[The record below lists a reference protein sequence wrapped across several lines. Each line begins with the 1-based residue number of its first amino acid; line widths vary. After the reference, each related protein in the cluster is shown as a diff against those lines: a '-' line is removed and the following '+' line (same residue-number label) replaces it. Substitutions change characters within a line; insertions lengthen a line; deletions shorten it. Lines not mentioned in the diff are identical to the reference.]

1 VTPDG
6 WAGAAI
12 GFVGGVGLLMIYQ
25 RLRARTLTLDQRVA
39 PYLGGSSARSDLLRE
54 QRALTP
60 FPTLE
65 RLIAPA
71 LRDGAAFVARWGR
84 PTVELS
90 SRLERA
96 AWNVSVDEFRVRQ
109 LAGGA
114 IGLACGLALA
124 VVLGTTR
131 GSAVP
136 ALFVLV
142 LMAGVAGALVP
153 EQRLSAAIAARERA
167 MMLEFPTIAELLAL
181 AVAAGESPVAA
192 LERVCATA
200 RGQLSVDLRRSLADV
215 HAGSTLAQ
223 ALERLGE
230 RSSLPSVS
238 RFAEGVSVAI
248 ERGTPLADVLRA
260 QAQDAREFGRRNLM
274 EIGGRKEVAMMVP
287 VVFLILPVTVVF
299 AVFPSVLTLQLGL

>member
-1 VTPDG
+1 MTPDA
-6 WAGAAI
+6 WVGAAI
-12 GFVGGVGLLMIYQ
+12 GFLGGLGLLMIFQ
-25 RLRARTLTLDQRVA
+25 RLQARSLTLEQRVA
-39 PYLGGSSARSDLLRE
+39 PYLGSAMSGSDLLRD

-65 RLIAPA
+65 RLLAPA
-71 LRDGAAFVARWGR
+71 LRDGVAVVARIGR
-84 PTVELS
+84 PTAELRR
-90 SRLERA
+90 RLERA
-96 AWNVSVDEFRVRQ
+96 AWDVNVEEFRVRQ
-109 LAGGA
+109 LAGA
-114 IGLACGLALA
+114 AVGLACGLALA
-124 VVLGTTR
+124 VVLGSTR
-131 GSAVP
+131 GSALP
-136 ALFVLV
+136 ALLALVLV
-142 LMAGVAGALVP
+142 AGLAGSLLP
-153 EQRLSAAIAARERA
+153 EQRLSAAVAARERA
-167 MMLEFPTIAELLAL
+167 MMLEFPTVAELLAL
-181 AVAAGESPVAA
+181 AVAAGESPVGA

-200 RGQLSVDLRRSLADV
+200 RGQLSVDLRRALAEV

-223 ALERLGE
+223 ALERLAVG
-230 RSSLPSVS
+230 SALPSVA